1 MRFLADSSDYYDY
14 LKGINNLTDTQK
26 QVLYERLKSELAT
39 QMQHQTDRPALPVA
53 TNTTIR
59 TALPDSEK
67 PKYIIECCPHCGS
80 TSIKKMGKTKGGMQR
95 YYCKDCHKSFS
106 ENYGLITH
114 YSHLSEWQWQEA
126 VRATVVGISLTE
138 LAKNISVS
146 TKTAWLCRM
155 KIYQTLKNIYGYC
168 DTFNSIVEA
177 DGKYER
183 ISFKGL
189 KDKSFFIDKLG
200 RMPRHHRSKSE
211 RIKYLESSGKYE
223 ELFNNKPHLLK
234 EMIFSSQKKMTG
246 LDTIDKNH
254 QKVCILT
261 AIDRSN
267 NIYIEPVTAGT
278 AKSQKVY
285 EKLKGRI
292 TSDALLITDD
302 HHSYKFFVRKER
314 LTHIVVNSKLHTVGA
329 YNINYVNS
337 LHSSMERF
345 LGSNE
350 YKPATKY
357 LDLYLIMF
365 WWLEKNKDV
374 SQIILFEQLF
384 KILLGHVDYNVR
396 AKMTAVKQKDLI
408 SRPLPIDGMGYY

>member
-14 LKGINNLTDTQK
+14 LKGISNLTDTQK

-39 QMQHQTDRPALPVA
+39 QIQQQTDRPALPVA

-67 PKYIIECCPHCGS
+67 PKYIVECCPHCGS
-80 TSIKKMGKTKGGMQR
+80 TAIKKIGKTKGGMQR
-95 YYCKDCHKSFS
+95 YLCKDCHKSFS

-126 VRATVVGISLTE
+126 IRATVIGISLTE

-146 TKTAWLCRM
+146 TKTALLCRM

-183 ISFKGL
+183 ISFKGC

-200 RMPRHHRSKSE
+200 RLPRHHRSRAQ
-211 RIKYLESSGKYE
+211 RIDYLGDNYKK
-223 ELFNNKPHLLK
+223 LFVENPSMLK
-234 EMIFSSQKKMTG
+234 EMIYSSQKRMVG
-246 LDTIDKNH
+246 RDTVDINH
-254 QKVCILT
+254 QHVCILT

-267 NIYIEPVTAGT
+267 NIYVQPVSAGSAKAGT
-278 AKSQKVY
+278 VY
-285 EKLKGRI
+285 DNLHTRI
-292 TSDALLITDD
+292 SREAVLVTDE
-302 HHSYKFFVRKER
+302 HHSYKYLCHKEFIK
-314 LTHIVVNSKLHTVGA
+314 HIIVNSKCHSYGT
-329 YNINYVNS
+329 YNLSRINA
-337 LHSSMERF
+337 LHSSLDRF

-374 SQIILFEQLF
+374 SQIFLCEQLF

-396 AKMTAVKQKDLI
+396 AKMTAVKQSDLI

>member
-26 QVLYERLKSELAT
+26 QVLYERLKSELPML
-39 QMQHQTDRPALPVA
+39 QSTDKQLLPLPTT
-53 TNTTIR
+53 TNATIR
-59 TALPDSEK
+59 TALPDSDK
-67 PKYIIECCPHCGS
+67 PKYTIDCCLHCGS
-80 TSIKKMGKTKGGMQR
+80 TAIKKIGKTKGGMQR
-95 YYCKDCHKSFS
+95 YLCKDCKKSFS

-126 VRATVVGISLTE
+126 VRATVVGLSLTE
-138 LAKNISVS
+138 LAKNINVS

-155 KIYQTLKNIYGYC
+155 KIYDTLKNIYGYC

-183 ISFKGL
+183 ISFKGC

-200 RMPRHHRSKSE
+200 RLPRHHRSRAQ
-211 RIKYLESSGKYE
+211 RIDYLGDDYKK
-223 ELFNNKPHLLK
+223 LFVENPSLLK
-234 EMIFSSQKKMTG
+234 EMIYSSQKHLVG
-246 LDTIDKNH
+246 RDIIDINH
-254 QKVCILT
+254 QHVCILT

-267 NIYIEPVTAGT
+267 NIYVQPVSAGS
-278 AKSQKVY
+278 AKSATVY
-285 EKLKGRI
+285 ENLQSRI
-292 TSDALLITDD
+292 SREAVLVTDE
-302 HHSYKFFVRKER
+302 HNSYKYFCHKEYIE
-314 LTHIVVNSKLHTVGA
+314 HVIVNSKCHSIGIYSLSR
-329 YNINYVNS
+329 VNA
-337 LHSSMERF
+337 LHSSLDRF

-374 SQIILFEQLF
+374 SQIILCEQLF
-384 KILLGHVDYNVR
+384 NILLGRVDNTVRSKMMNVTQ
-396 AKMTAVKQKDLI
+396 AKLS
-408 SRPLPIDGMGYY
+408 SRPLPMDGMGYY